1 MGSTASWSNVY
12 THIRRGKSALP
23 SRACFPPSF
32 CFLILVYYD
41 YIHSLYLSFSLS
53 FSHTHTHFSLVLFNL
68 KQRFTAQW
76 RETRLR
82 KDTSKLKSMGLVSW
96 GANGLYKRAVYLLEC
111 FRYIAFYNANSH
123 VLCWVAILTSIEL
136 YILPIQSIEIIAF
149 AINVF
154 VYKCYFLL

>member
-1 MGSTASWSNVY
+1 MLWAQLHHEVTFILTSDVVKVHFHLELAFRPRFASLFSCIMTIFILY
-12 THIRRGKSALP
+12 ISL
-23 SRACFPPSF
+23 
-32 CFLILVYYD
+32 FLFLF
-41 YIHSLYLSFSLS
+41 HT
-53 FSHTHTHFSLVLFNL
+53 HTHTHFSLVLFNL

-123 VLCWVAILTSIEL
+123 VLC
-136 YILPIQSIEIIAF
+136 
-149 AINVF
+149 
-154 VYKCYFLL
+154 